1 VQSEVKQNQMTR
13 LGRFTNKLADIGQ
26 QTPSDNPP
34 EDAAAKEAAYW
45 TGHNVT
51 RHRTF
56 ASAAD
61 SFAYFKWRNDQYF
74 NYIELMPVAG
84 FDNKAVLDF
93 GCGPGHDLVGFST
106 MSRPDRLVGVDVSS
120 TSLVEARERLAV
132 HGKNIELL
140 QLDPRSSEI
149 PLASGSIDH
158 IHSSGVLHHTPD
170 PLALLKELRR
180 VLRPDGTM
188 NVMIYNYDSLW
199 LHLYVAYVKQ
209 ILEGLYVDEDVREA
223 FRHTTDGIDC
233 PISNVY
239 RPDEWIALCAAAGF
253 NAEFS
258 GAAVSLWECSLL
270 GRYRFDACMHEDLP
284 IESRKFLLG
293 LTLDPLGYPMHQG
306 NYAGVDGCFHLSLT

>member
-1 VQSEVKQNQMTR
+1 MNR
-13 LGRFTNKLADIGQ
+13 LKRFARKLAGVGQ
-26 QTPSDNPP
+26 QASDIALST
-34 EDAAAKEAAYW
+34 DAATIESAYW

-51 RHRTF
+51 LHRTF

-61 SFAYFKWRNDQYF
+61 SLAYFKWRNDQYF
-74 NYIELMPVAG
+74 NYLELMPVTG
-84 FDNKAVLDF
+84 FDSKAVLDF
-93 GCGPGHDLVGFST
+93 GCGPGHDLVGFSA
-106 MSRPDRLVGVDVSS
+106 MSQPNRLVGADVSS
-120 TSLVEARERLAV
+120 TSLAEARARLAI
-132 HGKNIELL
+132 HGKNVELL

-188 NVMIYNYDSLW
+188 NVMIYNYDSVW

-209 ILEGLYVDEDVREA
+209 ILEGLYVGEDIRAA
-223 FRHTTDGIDC
+223 FRHTTDGVDC

-239 RPDEWIALCAAAGF
+239 RPDEWIALCNAAGF
-253 NAEFS
+253 KGGFS

-270 GRYRFDACMHEDLP
+270 GRYRFDACMREELP
-284 IESRKFLLG
+284 AESREFLLG
-293 LTLDPLGYPMHQG
+293 LTLDSQGYPVHRG
-306 NYAGVDGCFHLSLT
+306 NYAGVDGCFRLSLA